1 MKLEQNPLVIFAGGI
16 AIGILIE
23 KFVFPAMGFSFAT
36 VDCGQLCSD
45 KKCSEYNANCTAGC
59 TACPPTSGGTTS
71 GGNVSGSTWYKAKG
85 STVKMGN
92 ARCNKT
98 KCGQDSGS
106 GSGGNRWETVQSNWF
121 SSGGFEVVA
130 YFTVKKGSM
139 CNGGHIGLKHGG
151 PEHKQCSDSDKIS
164 CGSCH
169 SNCSGKGCC
178 CWWDTGIRDNG
189 TVYAEIERPHSCNIN
204 SKTFGNIGTRLDTG
218 KKIGVRW
225 YIAKES
231 GGIRL
236 MQFVDTNGGT
246 NWKPTY
252 NILDKGQ
259 FMPTSYYSK
268 ITKTQNVEI
277 RMSDVNC
284 NDVTMSASTR
294 KL

>member
-1 MKLEQNPLVIFAGGI
+1 MKLEQNPLVLFAGGI
-16 AIGILIE
+16 ALGILVH
-23 KFVFPAMGFSFAT
+23 KFVFPAIGFSFAT
-36 VDCGQLCSD
+36 AS
-45 KKCSEYNANCTAGC
+45 CSEMCSSGDCQGYNCSGACTAGC
-59 TACPPTSGGTTS
+59 DKCGGAAAIGKNCGGGTTS

-106 GSGGNRWETVQSNWF
+106 GSGGNRWETVQSGWF

-151 PEHKQCSDSDKIS
+151 PEHKGD
-164 CGSCH
+164 CGGCLKLNG
-169 SNCSGKGCC
+169 SNC
-178 CWWDTGIRDNG
+178 CWWDSGIRDDG
-189 TVYAEIERPHSCNIN
+189 TVYMEIERPHPHN
-204 SKTFGNIGTRLDTG
+204 SGTKTYGNIGTHLDTG

-225 YIAKES
+225 HISRES

-236 MQFVDTNGGT
+236 MQFVDVNGGT

-252 NILDKGQ
+252 NILDKGA

-268 ITKTQNVEI
+268 IAKTQNIEI

-284 NDVTMSASTR
+284 NDVSMSASTR